1 MWSSEAEG
9 VVVDAYGNNH
19 YFCNATCNH
28 KYCTLEITCFTFEI
42 ILWIIKNECQEI
54 DPYAL
59 AITYF
64 FLDGLI
70 SLLIG
75 GGGLCVACFSLII
88 TPQQCMNAL
97 CLSLFCMAWFVF
109 SISRGSLLG
118 AMFPMPRVIWAMAD
132 DGLLFKFMTGISER
146 TKTPI
151 HATIT
156 AGFVAGERILMLL
169 IYWRRVTFAV
179 SHIRPPGACCMEK
192 QCFRSTEPLAGMDW
206 AAQPVPDCYDGIRLT
221 VFFVNKLDVS
231 PFCLWHHL
239 WQLPSW
245 LMCFFSALF
254 LFLIIPWSVSW
265 GPCSPSH
272 V

>member
-1 MWSSEAEG
+1 MPRDWSLCS
-9 VVVDAYGNNH
+9 
-19 YFCNATCNH
+19 CNYIFFSGWSNITSDWWGWPVCGMFLSYNYTTAV
-28 KYCTLEITCFTFEI
+28 YECTM
-42 ILWIIKNECQEI
+42 
-54 DPYAL
+54 
-59 AITYF
+59 
-64 FLDGLI
+64 
-70 SLLIG
+70 S
-75 GGGLCVACFSLII
+75 V
-88 TPQQCMNAL
+88 
-97 CLSLFCMAWFVF
+97 SLFCMAWFVF

-206 AAQPVPDCYDGIRLT
+206 AAQPVPDSYDGIRLT

>member
-1 MWSSEAEG
+1 MLLQLIYLFSGWSNIPSDWWG
-9 VVVDAYGNNH
+9 WPVCGMFLSYNNTTAV
-19 YFCNATCNH
+19 YE
-28 KYCTLEITCFTFEI
+28 CTM
-42 ILWIIKNECQEI
+42 
-54 DPYAL
+54 
-59 AITYF
+59 
-64 FLDGLI
+64 
-70 SLLIG
+70 S
-75 GGGLCVACFSLII
+75 V
-88 TPQQCMNAL
+88 
-97 CLSLFCMAWFVF
+97 SLFCMAWFVF

-192 QCFRSTEPLAGMDW
+192 QRFRSTEPIAGMDW
-206 AAQPVPDCYDGIRLT
+206 AAQPVPDSYDGIHLT
-221 VFFVNKLDVS
+221 VFFVNKLDLS

>member
-1 MWSSEAEG
+1 MYE
-9 VVVDAYGNNH
+9 
-19 YFCNATCNH
+19 
-28 KYCTLEITCFTFEI
+28 CTM
-42 ILWIIKNECQEI
+42 
-54 DPYAL
+54 
-59 AITYF
+59 
-64 FLDGLI
+64 
-70 SLLIG
+70 S
-75 GGGLCVACFSLII
+75 V
-88 TPQQCMNAL
+88 
-97 CLSLFCMAWFVF
+97 SLFCMAWFVF

-179 SHIRPPGACCMEK
+179 SHIRPHGACCMEK
-192 QCFRSTEPLAGMDW
+192 QCFRSTEPIAGMDW
-206 AAQPVPDCYDGIRLT
+206 AAQPVPDSYNGIRLT
-221 VFFVNKLDVS
+221 VFFVNKLDLS

-245 LMCFFSALF
+245 LMCLFSALF